1 MTQEFAFIGQRVPK
15 LDAIDKVTGRAI
27 YGHDMKL
34 PRMLYGKILRSERAH
49 ARILNID
56 TSRAKKLPGV
66 KAVITGYDIP
76 DIRVGFARD
85 HPVLKTGK
93 VRSFRDEIAAVA
105 AVDEDTAQEALEL
118 IKVEYEDLP
127 AVFDPEEAMKPGAPL
142 IHEGAER
149 NILSLMSQSYSHGDV
164 EKGFAESDVVIE
176 DRFTLPRVA
185 HCCMGT
191 SFCLASFDNAGN
203 LTVWN
208 SSQMPFMSQ
217 RELSTALKMPP
228 EKIRVIKATIG
239 GGFGSKLDTYPFEP
253 ICVLLAQKTGR
264 PVRIIFTREEEFIA
278 SPTRQP
284 VICDIKSGAKRDG
297 TLMARQARMI
307 LDNGAYSSWGAT
319 TPLVMMQTISSLYRV
334 PNVKYD
340 VLVVYTNNPY
350 AGAMR
355 GYGNPQATFVVESHT
370 DMLAHELGMDPV
382 EFRLKNANQP
392 GDVTGQGVR
401 ITSCGLRE
409 CIEKAAEK
417 MRRGDTGTRRH
428 GDSSPLPVSPSPCL
442 GWGMACQLHV
452 GGGARIYPSDGCGT
466 TIKVDDYG
474 KVTVITGSS
483 DMGQGS
489 ETAIA
494 QIVAEEMGVPVE
506 SITVLNTD
514 TDITPWD
521 VGAHASRTTFIAG
534 NSARLAAADAKRQ
547 ILEAAAQAYNQKI
560 ENLDMRAGQ
569 IFVKGEPEEGIPYA
583 KAIRAGHFRP
593 DGDVILARGW
603 YEPPTEK
610 QDKEFRGNIS
620 ATYGFAAQAAE
631 VEVDTETGEVKVL
644 RIAAAHDVGRAI
656 NPMAVEG
663 QIEGGVAMGLGY
675 ALSEELV
682 LQEGRLLNPNFA
694 DYALPTALDMPP
706 IETIIVETI
715 DPEGPFGAKG
725 MAEPANNPTAPAIA
739 NAVYDAVGVRI
750 KDLPITAEKVLMKL
764 KAQSSNSKA
773 QTPKLKLQKEKERSG
788 NQE

>member
-1 MTQEFAFIGQRVPK
+1 MTSARSVEPTEEFTFVGKRAPK
-15 LDAIDKVTGRAI
+15 LDALDKVTGRAI
-27 YGHDMKL
+27 YGPDMKL

-66 KAVITGYDIP
+66 KAVITGYDTP
-76 DIRVGFARD
+76 DVRVGFARD
-85 HPVLKTGK
+85 NPVLKTGK

-118 IKVEYEDLP
+118 IQVEYEDLP
-127 AVFDPEEAMKPGAPL
+127 AVFDPEEAMRPGAPL
-142 IHEGAER
+142 IHEKAER
-149 NILSLMSQSYSHGDV
+149 NILSIMTQSYFHGDV
-164 EKGFAESDVVIE
+164 GKGFAESDVVIE
-176 DRFTLPRVA
+176 DRFTMTRVA

-191 SFCLASFDNAGN
+191 SFCLASFDHAGN
-203 LTVWN
+203 LTVW
-208 SSQMPFMSQ
+208 SSTQMPFMAQ
-217 RELSTALKMPP
+217 RELSAALKIPSD
-228 EKIRVIKATIG
+228 KIRIIKATIG

-253 ICVLLAQKTGR
+253 ICILLAQKTGR
-264 PVRIIFTREEEFIA
+264 PVRIVFSREEEFIA

-284 VICDIKSGAKRDG
+284 VICDIKSGARKDG
-297 TLMARQARMI
+297 TLTARQVKML

-355 GYGNPQATFVVESHT
+355 GYGNPQATFAIESHM

-382 EFRLKNANQP
+382 ALRLKNANQP
-392 GDVTGQGVR
+392 GDVTGQGVK
-401 ITSCGLRE
+401 ITSCGLSE
-409 CIEKAAEK
+409 CIEKAAESIGW
-417 MRRGDTGTRRH
+417 RDGSRQRGKSDNRGI
-428 GDSSPLPVSPSPCL
+428 GI
-442 GWGMACQLHV
+442 AAQFHV

-466 TIKVDDYG
+466 LIKVDDYG
-474 KVTVITGSS
+474 KVTVVTGST

-489 ETAIA
+489 DTAIA
-494 QIVAEEMGVPVE
+494 QIVAEEMGAPLGN
-506 SITVLNTD
+506 ITVINSD

-547 ILEAAAQAYNQKI
+547 ILEAAAQAFKQKA

-569 IFVKGEPEEGIPYA
+569 IFVKGESEERIPYD
-583 KAIRAGHFRP
+583 KAIRARHFRP
-593 DGDVILARGW
+593 DGDIILARGW
-603 YEPPTEK
+603 YEPPTDK

-620 ATYGFAAQAAE
+620 AAYAFAAQAAE
-631 VEVDTETGEVKVL
+631 VQVDTETGQVTVLKV
-644 RIAAAHDVGRAI
+644 AAAHDVGRAI

-663 QIEGGVAMGLGY
+663 QIEGGVSMGLGY
-675 ALSEELV
+675 GLSEELV
-682 LQEGRLLNPNFA
+682 LEEGKLLNPNFA

-706 IETIIVETI
+706 IDAIIVETV
-715 DPEGPFGAKG
+715 DPAGPFGAKG
-725 MAEPANNPTAPAIA
+725 MAEPAVNPTAPAIA
-739 NAVYDAVGVRI
+739 NAIYDAVGVRI
-750 KDLPITAEKVLMKL
+750 KDLPITAEKVL
-764 KAQSSNSKA
+764 KA
-773 QTPKLKLQKEKERSG
+773 LKEKERRA
-788 NQE
+788 

>member
-1 MTQEFAFIGQRVPK
+1 MAEEFTFIGKRVPK

-34 PRMLYGKILRSERAH
+34 PRMLYGKILRSDRAH
-49 ARILNID
+49 ARILNVD

-66 KAVITGYDIP
+66 KAVITGDGIP
-76 DIRVGFARD
+76 DIRVGFAKD
-85 HPVLKTGK
+85 NPILKTGK

-142 IHEGAER
+142 IHEEAER
-149 NILSLMSQSYSHGDV
+149 NILSMMTQSYFHGDV

-176 DRFTLPRVA
+176 DRLTLTRVA

-191 SFCLASFDNAGN
+191 SFCLASFDNSGN

-217 RELSTALKMPP
+217 RELSTALKIPP
-228 EKIRVIKATIG
+228 DKIRVIKATIG
-239 GGFGSKLDTYPFEP
+239 GGFGSKLDTYPHDP
-253 ICVLLAQKTGR
+253 LCVLLAQMTGR
-264 PVRIIFTREEEFIA
+264 PVRITFTREEEFIA

-284 VICDIKSGAKRDG
+284 VICDIKSGAKKDG
-297 TLMARQARMI
+297 TLMGRQVKMI

-319 TPLVMMQTISSLYRV
+319 TPLVMMMTISSLYRV

-355 GYGNPQATFVVESHT
+355 GYGNPQATFVVDSHM
-370 DMLAHELGMDPV
+370 DMLAHELGMDPM
-382 EFRLKNANQP
+382 EFRLKNANQS
-392 GDVTGQGVR
+392 GDVTGQGVK
-401 ITSCGLRE
+401 ITTCGLSE
-409 CIEKAAEK
+409 CIEKAAESISWQEK
-417 MRRGDTGTRRH
+417 RGKGGNR
-428 GDSSPLPVSPSPCL
+428 GV
-442 GWGMACQLHV
+442 GIAAQFHV

-474 KVTVITGSS
+474 KVTVITGST

-489 ETAIA
+489 DTIIA
-494 QIVAEEMGVPVE
+494 QIVAEEMGVPVDN
-506 SITVLNTD
+506 ITVVNTD
-514 TDITPWD
+514 TAITPWD

-547 ILEAAAQAYNQKI
+547 ILEAAAQAYNIKSG
-560 ENLDMRAGQ
+560 NLDLREGQ
-569 IFVKGEPEEGIPYA
+569 ISVKSEPEEGIPYA

-593 DGDVILARGW
+593 DGDLVLARGW
-603 YEPPTEK
+603 YEPPTDK

-620 ATYGFAAQAAE
+620 ATYAFAAQAAE
-631 VEVDTETGEVKVL
+631 VEVDTETGEVTVL
-644 RIAAAHDVGRAI
+644 KIAAAHDVGRAL

-663 QIEGGVAMGLGY
+663 QIEGGVSMGLGY
-675 ALSEELV
+675 GLNEALV
-682 LQEGRLLNPNFA
+682 LEEGKMLNPNFA

-706 IETIIVETI
+706 IDLIIVETI

-750 KDLPITAEKVLMKL
+750 KDLPITAEKVL
-764 KAQSSNSKA
+764 KA
-773 QTPKLKLQKEKERSG
+773 LKEKKSG
-788 NQE
+788 KRE

>member
-1 MTQEFAFIGQRVPK
+1 MTEEFVFIGKRVPK
-15 LDAIDKVTGRAI
+15 LDAIDKVTGRAV

-56 TSRAKKLPGV
+56 TSRARKLPGV
-66 KAVITGYDIP
+66 KAVTTGYDIP

-85 HPVLKTGK
+85 NPVLKTGK

-105 AVDEDTAQEALEL
+105 VVDEDTAQEALDL
-118 IKVEYEDLP
+118 IRVEYEDLP

-142 IHEGAER
+142 VHEEAER
-149 NILSLMSQSYSHGDV
+149 NILSIMTQSYSHGDV
-164 EKGFAESDVVIE
+164 EKGFAESDVVLE

-185 HCCMGT
+185 HCCLGT

-217 RELSTALKMPP
+217 RELSTALKIPP

-253 ICVLLAQKTGR
+253 ICVLLAQMTGR
-264 PVRIIFTREEEFIA
+264 PVRITFTREEEFIA

-284 VICDIKSGAKRDG
+284 VICYIKSGARKDG

-307 LDNGAYSSWGAT
+307 LDNGAYTSWGAT
-319 TPLVMMQTISSLYRV
+319 TPLVMMMTISSLYRV

-340 VLVVYTNNPY
+340 VLVVYTNNFY

-355 GYGNPQATFVVESHT
+355 GYGNPQATFVVESHM

-392 GDVTGQGVR
+392 GDVTGQGVK
-401 ITSCGLRE
+401 ITTCGLSE
-409 CIEKAAEK
+409 CIQKAAQNIGWKEK
-417 MRRGDTGTRRH
+417 RGQPGNR
-428 GDSSPLPVSPSPCL
+428 GV
-442 GWGMACQLHV
+442 GIAAQLHV

-489 ETAIA
+489 DTVIA
-494 QIVAEEMGVPVE
+494 QIVAEEMGVPVDN
-506 SITVLNTD
+506 ITVINTD
-514 TDITPWD
+514 TAITPWD
-521 VGAHASRTTFIAG
+521 VGAHASRTTFVAG
-534 NSARLAAADAKRQ
+534 NSARLAAAEARRQ
-547 ILEAAAQAYNQKI
+547 ILEAAARAYNQKV
-560 ENLDMRAGQ
+560 ENLDLRQGQ
-569 IFVKGEPEEGIPYA
+569 IYVKGEPEEGIPYA
-583 KAIRAGHFRP
+583 KAIRAGHFRV

-610 QDKEFRGNIS
+610 QDQEFRGNIS

-644 RIAAAHDVGRAI
+644 KIAAAHDVGRAI

-663 QIEGGVAMGLGY
+663 QIEGGVSMGLGY
-675 ALSEELV
+675 GLYEELV
-682 LQEGRLLNPNFA
+682 LEKGRLLNPNFA

-706 IETIIVETI
+706 VDTLIVETV

-750 KDLPITAEKVLMKL
+750 KDLPITAEKVLKTL
-764 KAQSSNSKA
+764 
-773 QTPKLKLQKEKERSG
+773 KEKRG
-788 NQE
+788 QA

>member
-1 MTQEFAFIGQRVPK
+1 M
-15 LDAIDKVTGRAI
+15 DKVTGRAI

-34 PRMLYGKILRSERAH
+34 PRMLYGKILRSDRAH

-56 TSRAKKLPGV
+56 TSRAERLPGV

-76 DIRVGFARD
+76 DVRVGFAGD
-85 HPVLKTGK
+85 NPVLKTGK

-105 AVDEDTAQEALEL
+105 AVDEETAQEALEL
-118 IKVEYEDLP
+118 IEVEYEDLP
-127 AVFDPEEAMKPGAPL
+127 AVFDPEEAMKLGAPL
-142 IHEGAER
+142 LHEKAER
-149 NILSLMSQSYSHGDV
+149 NILSLMTQSYSHGDV
-164 EKGFAESDVVIE
+164 EQGFAESDVVIE
-176 DRFTLPRVA
+176 DRLKLTWVA

-191 SFCLASFDNAGN
+191 CFCLASFDHAGN
-203 LTVWN
+203 LTVHN
-208 SSQMPFMSQ
+208 STQMPFMSQ
-217 RELSTALKMPP
+217 RELSSALKIPP
-228 EKIRVIKATIG
+228 HKIRVIKATIG
-239 GGFGSKLDTYPFEP
+239 GAFGSKLDTYPYEP

-264 PVRIIFTREEEFIA
+264 PVRITFTREEEFIA

-284 VICDIKSGAKRDG
+284 VICDIKSGAKKDG
-297 TLMARQARMI
+297 ALTARQVKMI

-334 PNVKYD
+334 PHVKYD
-340 VLVVYTNNPY
+340 VLVVYTNHPY

-355 GYGNPQATFVVESHT
+355 GYGNPQATFVVESHM
-370 DMLAHELGMDPV
+370 DMLARELGMDPV

-392 GDVTGQGVR
+392 GDVTGQGVK
-401 ITSCGLRE
+401 ITSCGLSE
-409 CIEKAAEK
+409 CIEEAAASV
-417 MRRGDTGTRRH
+417 GWQ
-428 GDSSPLPVSPSPCL
+428 PSPPVPPRL
-442 GWGMACQLHV
+442 RGGRKRGVGIACQLHV

-474 KVTVITGSS
+474 KVTVITGST

-489 ETAIA
+489 ETVVA

-506 SITVLNTD
+506 SITVINTD
-514 TDITPWD
+514 TDVTPWD

-534 NSARLAAADAKRQ
+534 NSARVAAADAKRQ
-547 ILEAAAQAYNQKI
+547 ILEVAAEAYNQEA
-560 ENLDMRAGQ
+560 ENLDMRNGQ
-569 IFVKGEPEEGIPYA
+569 IFVKGEPEEGIPYP

-610 QDKEFRGNIS
+610 QDQEFRGNIS
-620 ATYGFAAQAAE
+620 AAYAFAAQAAE
-631 VEVDTETGEVKVL
+631 VEVDTETGQVKVL
-644 RIAAAHDVGRAI
+644 KIAAAHDVGRAI

-663 QIEGGVAMGLGY
+663 QIEGGVSMGLGY
-675 ALSEELV
+675 GVGEELV
-682 LQEGRLLNPNFA
+682 LKEGKMLNPNFA

-706 IETIIVETI
+706 IDPIVVETV

-750 KDLPITAEKVLMKL
+750 KDLPITAEKVF
-764 KAQSSNSKA
+764 KA
-773 QTPKLKLQKEKERSG
+773 LKEKKRDEKRG
-788 NQE
+788 

>member
-1 MTQEFAFIGQRVPK
+1 VTEEFSFIGKRVPK

-49 ARILNID
+49 ARILNMD
-56 TSRAKKLPGV
+56 TSRARKLPGV
-66 KAVITGYDIP
+66 KAVITGEDIP
-76 DIRVGFARD
+76 DIRVGFAND
-85 HPVLKTGK
+85 NPILKTGK

-105 AVDEDTAQEALEL
+105 AVNEDTAQEALEL
-118 IKVEYEDLP
+118 IQVEYEDLP

-142 IHEGAER
+142 VHEEAER
-149 NILSLMSQSYSHGDV
+149 NILSLMTQSYFHGDV
-164 EKGFAESDVVIE
+164 EKGFAESDVVIQ
-176 DRFTLPRVA
+176 DRFTLTWVA

-191 SFCLASFDNAGN
+191 CFCLASFDNAGN

-208 SSQMPFMSQ
+208 STQMPFMSQ

-228 EKIRVIKATIG
+228 DKIRVIKATIG
-239 GGFGSKLDTYPFEP
+239 GGFGSKLDTYPYEP
-253 ICVLLAQKTGR
+253 ICVLLAQRTGR
-264 PVRIIFTREEEFIA
+264 PVRITFTREEEFIA

-284 VICDIKSGAKRDG
+284 VICDIKAGAKKDG
-297 TLMARQARMI
+297 TLMARQAKMI

-340 VLVVYTNNPY
+340 VLVVYTNHPY

-355 GYGNPQATFVVESHT
+355 GYGNPQATFLVESSM
-370 DMLAHELGMDPV
+370 DMLAHELGMDPM

-392 GDVTGQGVR
+392 GDVTGQGVK
-401 ITSCGLRE
+401 ITSCGLSE
-409 CIEKAAEK
+409 CIEKAAESVGWQEK
-417 MRRGDTGTRRH
+417 RGKQRPDGST
-428 GDSSPLPVSPSPCL
+428 SSPQRPVE
-442 GWGMACQLHV
+442 GGGNRGMGMACQLHV

-474 KVTVITGSS
+474 KVTVITGST

-489 ETAIA
+489 ETIIA

-506 SITVLNTD
+506 NITVINTD

-534 NSARLAAADAKRQ
+534 NSARRAATDAKRQ
-547 ILEAAAQAYNQKI
+547 ILEAAARAYKQKV

-583 KAIRAGHFRP
+583 KAIRAKHFQP

-620 ATYGFAAQAAE
+620 AAYAFAAQAAE
-631 VEVDTETGEVKVL
+631 VEVDTETGEVTVL
-644 RIAAAHDVGRAI
+644 KIAAAHDVGRAI

-663 QIEGGVAMGLGY
+663 QIEGGVSMGLGY
-675 ALSEELV
+675 GVSEELV
-682 LQEGRLLNPNFA
+682 LEKGRMLNPNFA

-706 IETIIVETI
+706 IDPIIVETV

-725 MAEPANNPTAPAIA
+725 MAEPANNPTAPAIT

-750 KDLPITAEKVLMKL
+750 KDLPITAEKVL
-764 KAQSSNSKA
+764 KA
-773 QTPKLKLQKEKERSG
+773 LKEKEQSG
-788 NQE
+788 KQK

>member
-1 MTQEFAFIGQRVPK
+1 MTEEFAYIGKRVPK
-15 LDAIDKVTGRAI
+15 LDAVDKVTGRAI

-34 PRMLYGKILRSERAH
+34 PRMLYGKILRSGRAH

-56 TSRAKKLPGV
+56 TSQATKLPGV
-66 KAVITGYDIP
+66 KAMITGYDIP
-76 DIRVGFARD
+76 DMRVGFARD
-85 HPVLKTGK
+85 NPILKTGK

-142 IHEGAER
+142 VHEEAER
-149 NILSLMSQSYSHGDV
+149 NILSLMTQSYYHGDV
-164 EKGFAESDVVIE
+164 EKGFAESDVVIK
-176 DRFTLPRVA
+176 DRLKLTWVA

-191 SFCLASFDNAGN
+191 CFCLASFDNSGN

-208 SSQMPFMSQ
+208 STQMPFMSQ
-217 RELSTALKMPP
+217 RELSTTLKIPAD
-228 EKIRVIKATIG
+228 KIRVIKATIG
-239 GGFGSKLDTYPFEP
+239 GGFGSKLDTYPYEP
-253 ICVLLAQKTGR
+253 ICVLLAQTTGR
-264 PVRIIFTREEEFIA
+264 PVRITFTREEEFIA

-284 VICDIKSGAKRDG
+284 VICDIKSGARKDG
-297 TLMARQARMI
+297 SLMARQVKMI

-334 PNVKYD
+334 PHVKYD
-340 VLVVYTNNPY
+340 VLVVYTNHPY

-355 GYGNPQATFVVESHT
+355 GYGNPQATFVVESHM
-370 DMLAHELGMDPV
+370 DMLAHELGMDPM

-392 GDVTGQGVR
+392 GDVTGQGVE
-401 ITSCGLRE
+401 ITSCGLSE
-409 CIEKAAEK
+409 CIERAAESIGWQEK
-417 MRRGDTGTRRH
+417 RSKRCPEPKGSRPTALGVEGQRKRG
-428 GDSSPLPVSPSPCL
+428 V
-442 GWGMACQLHV
+442 GMACQLHV

-466 TIKVDDYG
+466 IIKVDDYG
-474 KVTVITGSS
+474 KVTVITGST

-489 ETAIA
+489 ETIIA
-494 QIVAEEMGVPVE
+494 QIVAEEMGLPVDN
-506 SITVLNTD
+506 ITVINTD
-514 TDITPWD
+514 TAITPWD

-547 ILEAAAQAYNQKI
+547 ILEAAAEAYKQQV
-560 ENLDMRAGQ
+560 ENLDIRKGQ
-569 IFVKGEPEEGIPYA
+569 VFVKGEPEEGIPYA
-583 KAIRAGHFRP
+583 RAIRAKHFRP

-620 ATYGFAAQAAE
+620 AAYAFAAQAAE

-644 RIAAAHDVGRAI
+644 KIAAAHDVGRAI

-663 QIEGGVAMGLGY
+663 QIEGGVSMGLGY
-675 ALSEELV
+675 GLNEELV
-682 LQEGRLLNPNFA
+682 LEKGKVLNPNFA

-706 IETIIVETI
+706 VEPIIVETI

-750 KDLPITAEKVLMKL
+750 KDLPITAEKVLMAL
-764 KAQSSNSKA
+764 
-773 QTPKLKLQKEKERSG
+773 KEK
-788 NQE
+788 Q

>member
-1 MTQEFAFIGQRVPK
+1 MTEEFTFIGKRVPK
-15 LDAIDKVTGRAI
+15 LDAIDKVTGRAV

-49 ARILNID
+49 ARILSMD
-56 TSRAKKLPGV
+56 TSRAQKLPGV
-66 KAVITGYDIP
+66 KAVITGDDIP
-76 DIRVGFARD
+76 DIRVGFAKD
-85 HPVLKTGK
+85 NPVLKTGK

-105 AVDEDTAQEALEL
+105 AVDEDTAQEALDL

-127 AVFDPEEAMKPGAPL
+127 AVFDPEEAMQPGAPL
-142 IHEGAER
+142 IHEKAER
-149 NILSLMSQSYSHGDV
+149 NILSIMTQSYFHGDV
-164 EKGFAESDVVIE
+164 EKGFAESDVVVE
-176 DRFTLPRVA
+176 DRFTLTRVA

-191 SFCLASFDNAGN
+191 CFCLASLDNSGN
-203 LTVWN
+203 LTVW
-208 SSQMPFMSQ
+208 SSTQMPFMAQ

-239 GGFGSKLDTYPFEP
+239 GGFGSKLDTYPYEP
-253 ICVLLAQKTGR
+253 ICVLLAQRTGR
-264 PVRIIFTREEEFIA
+264 PVRITFTREEEFIA

-284 VICDIKSGAKRDG
+284 VICDIKSGARKDG
-297 TLMARQARMI
+297 TLTARQIKMI

-340 VLVVYTNNPY
+340 VLVVYTNHPY

-355 GYGNPQATFVVESHT
+355 GYGNPQATFVVESHI
-370 DMLAHELGMDPV
+370 DMLAHELGMDPM

-392 GDVTGQGVR
+392 GDVTGQGVK
-401 ITSCGLRE
+401 ITSCGLSE
-409 CIEKAAEK
+409 CIEKAAEGIGWQEK
-417 MRRGDTGTRRH
+417 RGKQRSRG
-428 GDSSPLPVSPSPCL
+428 V
-442 GWGMACQLHV
+442 GMAAQLHV

-489 ETAIA
+489 ETVIA
-494 QIVAEEMGVPVE
+494 QIVAEEMGVPVGN
-506 SITVLNTD
+506 ITVVNTD
-514 TDITPWD
+514 TDLTPWD

-547 ILEAAAQAYNQKI
+547 ILEAAAQAYKQQV
-560 ENLDMRAGQ
+560 ENLDMRDGQ

-583 KAIRAGHFRP
+583 KTVRAQHFRP
-593 DGDVILARGW
+593 GGDLVLARGW

-620 ATYGFAAQAAE
+620 AAYAFAAQAAE

-644 RIAAAHDVGRAI
+644 KIAAAHDVGRAI

-663 QIEGGVAMGLGY
+663 QIEGGVSMGLGY
-675 ALSEELV
+675 GLSEELV
-682 LQEGRLLNPNFA
+682 LEKGKLLNPNFA

-706 IETIIVETI
+706 IDPLIVETI
-715 DPEGPFGAKG
+715 DSEGPFGAKG

-739 NAVYDAVGVRI
+739 NAIYDAVGVRI
-750 KDLPITAEKVLMKL
+750 KDLPITAEKVL
-764 KAQSSNSKA
+764 KA
-773 QTPKLKLQKEKERSG
+773 LKEKQSG
-788 NQE
+788 KK

>member
-1 MTQEFAFIGQRVPK
+1 MTEEFAFIGKRVPK

-49 ARILNID
+49 ARILNVD

-76 DIRVGFARD
+76 DVRVGFAND
-85 HPVLKTGK
+85 NPVLKTGK

-105 AVDEDTAQEALEL
+105 AVDEDVAREALEL

-142 IHEGAER
+142 VHEKAER
-149 NILSLMSQSYSHGDV
+149 NILSLMTQSYFHGDV

-176 DRFTLPRVA
+176 DRLTLTWVA

-191 SFCLASFDNAGN
+191 CFCLASFDNSGN

-208 SSQMPFMSQ
+208 STQMPFMSQ

-228 EKIRVIKATIG
+228 DKIRVIKATIG
-239 GGFGSKLDTYPFEP
+239 GGFGSKLDTYPYEP

-264 PVRIIFTREEEFIA
+264 PVRITFTREEEFIA

-284 VICDIKSGAKRDG
+284 VICDIKSGAKKDG
-297 TLMARQARMI
+297 TLTARQVKMV

-340 VLVVYTNNPY
+340 VLVVYTNHPY

-355 GYGNPQATFVVESHT
+355 GYGNPQATFVVESSM
-370 DMLAHELGMDPV
+370 DMLAHELGMDPM

-392 GDVTGQGVR
+392 GDVTGQGVK
-401 ITSCGLRE
+401 ITSCGLSE
-409 CIEKAAEK
+409 CIEKAAESIGWQEK
-417 MRRGDTGTRRH
+417 QGRGGNRGFDT
-428 GDSSPLPVSPSPCL
+428 PSATQPK
-442 GWGMACQLHV
+442 GVGMACQLHV
-452 GGGARIYPSDGCGT
+452 GGGARIYLSDGCGT

-474 KVTVITGSS
+474 KVTVITGST

-489 ETAIA
+489 DTVIA

-506 SITVLNTD
+506 SITVINTD

-547 ILEAAAQAYNQKI
+547 ILEAAAQAYKQKA
-560 ENLDMRAGQ
+560 ENLDMREGQ
-569 IFVKGEPEEGIPYA
+569 VFVKGEPEEGIPYP

-620 ATYGFAAQAAE
+620 AAYAFAAQAAE
-631 VEVDTETGEVKVL
+631 VEVDIETGEVKVL
-644 RIAAAHDVGRAI
+644 KIAAAHDVGRAI

-663 QIEGGVAMGLGY
+663 QIEGGVSMGLGY
-675 ALSEELV
+675 GLSEELV
-682 LQEGRLLNPNFA
+682 VEKGKVLNPNFA

-706 IETIIVETI
+706 IDPIIVETV

-750 KDLPITAEKVLMKL
+750 KDLPITAEKILKKL
-764 KAQSSNSKA
+764 KEGK
-773 QTPKLKLQKEKERSG
+773 SG
-788 NQE
+788 KQE

>member
-1 MTQEFAFIGQRVPK
+1 MTEEFAFIGKRVPK

-49 ARILNID
+49 ARILNMD

-76 DIRVGFARD
+76 DIRVGFAHD
-85 HPVLKTGK
+85 NPILKTGK

-118 IKVEYEDLP
+118 IKVEYEDLA

-142 IHEGAER
+142 VHEGAER
-149 NILSLMSQSYSHGDV
+149 NILSLMTQSYFHGDV

-176 DRFTLPRVA
+176 DRLTLTWVA

-191 SFCLASFDNAGN
+191 CFCLASFDNAGN

-208 SSQMPFMSQ
+208 STQMPFMSQ
-217 RELSTALKMPP
+217 RELSTALKIPP
-228 EKIRVIKATIG
+228 DRIRIIKATIG
-239 GGFGSKLDTYPFEP
+239 GGFGSKLDTYPYEP
-253 ICVLLAQKTGR
+253 ICILLAQMTGR
-264 PVRIIFTREEEFIA
+264 PVRITFTREEEFIA

-284 VICDIKSGAKRDG
+284 VICDIKSGAKKDG
-297 TLMARQARMI
+297 TLMARQVKMI

-340 VLVVYTNNPY
+340 VLVVYTNHPY

-355 GYGNPQATFVVESHT
+355 GYGNPQATFVVESSM
-370 DMLAHELGMDPV
+370 DMLAHELGMDPM

-392 GDVTGQGVR
+392 GDVTGQGVK
-401 ITSCGLRE
+401 ITSCGLSE
-409 CIEKAAEK
+409 CIEEAATSIGWREK
-417 MRRGDTGTRRH
+417 RGKGGNR
-428 GDSSPLPVSPSPCL
+428 GV
-442 GWGMACQLHV
+442 GMAAQLHV
-452 GGGARIYPSDGCGT
+452 GGGAHIYPSDGCGT

-489 ETAIA
+489 ETVIA
-494 QIVAEEMGVPVE
+494 QIVAEEMGVPVDN
-506 SITVLNTD
+506 ITVVNTD

-547 ILEAAAQAYNQKI
+547 ILEAAAQAYKQKA
-560 ENLDMRAGQ
+560 ENLDMREGQ
-569 IFVKGEPEEGIPYA
+569 IFIKGEPEEGIPYA

-603 YEPPTEK
+603 YEPPTER

-620 ATYGFAAQAAE
+620 AAYAFAAQAAE
-631 VEVDTETGEVKVL
+631 VEVDAETGEVKVL
-644 RIAAAHDVGRAI
+644 KIAAAHDVGRAI

-663 QIEGGVAMGLGY
+663 QIEGGVSMGLGY
-675 ALSEELV
+675 GLSEELV
-682 LQEGRLLNPNFA
+682 LEKGKMLNPNFA

-706 IETIIVETI
+706 IEPIIVETV

-739 NAVYDAVGVRI
+739 NAVYEAVGVRI
-750 KDLPITAEKVLMKL
+750 KDLPITAEKVL
-764 KAQSSNSKA
+764 KA
-773 QTPKLKLQKEKERSG
+773 LKEKEQG
-788 NQE
+788 GKQE